1 MSGGSG
7 PAADTPGVIVFPP
20 LILLAVVMLGVV
32 LDSAVPLDFDAG
44 LPPSVRVFTGLV
56 MLLLGAAMTV
66 GAKRGFD
73 AAGTN
78 IRPDRPTT
86 SLVTTGL
93 FAHTRNPVYLG
104 GEFGLIGLAL
114 LLDSSWILLLLAPA
128 TLLLHYGVVL
138 REERYLE
145 RKFGAAYLAYKDS
158 VPRYGWKP

>member
-1 MSGGSG
+1 MSGGAE

-20 LILLAVVMLGVV
+20 LILLAVVVLGVV
-32 LDSAVPLDFDAG
+32 LDLVVPLDFIAA
-44 LPPSVRVFTGLV
+44 LPPSVRLFAGLV
-56 MLLLGAAMTV
+56 LLLLGVAMTV

-93 FAHTRNPVYLG
+93 FAHTRNPVYIG
-104 GEFGLIGLAL
+104 GELALVGLAL
-114 LLDSSWILLLLAPA
+114 LLGSDWILLLMAPA
-128 TLLLHYGVVL
+128 MLLLHYGVVL

-145 RKFGAAYLAYKDS
+145 RKFGAAYLAYKES
-158 VPRYGWKP
+158 VPRYGWKL